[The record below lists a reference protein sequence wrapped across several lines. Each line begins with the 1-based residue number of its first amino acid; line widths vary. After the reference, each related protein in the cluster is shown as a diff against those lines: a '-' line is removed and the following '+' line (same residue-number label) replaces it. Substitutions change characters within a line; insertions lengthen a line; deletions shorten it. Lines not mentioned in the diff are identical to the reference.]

1 MRNGASDRGVSQV
14 LARTRRD
21 FLREAAGVAVGSAL
35 FRPAWARA
43 AAPRRKKKVVVV
55 TFGGGA
61 RDQETFVQE
70 GQENI
75 PHLMRELIPRSSFFT
90 QVVNRGILGHYV
102 ATASLATGVYE
113 TFNNFAAV
121 SPESPTVFEY
131 FRKDL
136 KRPSSD
142 AWVVAPSNGFNRIGE
157 SSHRSYGSGLG
168 ARVILPKRLLTAA
181 TSGRSHDY
189 QHLLRD
195 NYETPYYA
203 PELAGSEFE
212 LQQLEMLLK
221 LSVDDFKS
229 HAQTLSSPDELSV
242 YIARQLMRQ
251 VAPSL
256 LWITLHDIDVAHAGA
271 YSFTSREFAVPI
283 GSALSCGRPFKSEPE
298 YAGRP
303 PYLSCRILVATPTKM
318 REAMASSI
326 IVLVTSSR
334 APPGCWQAVPVFGRM
349 LFSTARWIPRT
360 WCRRWERF
368 WDSML
373 PSRRASRS
381 MKSCSFHATTAI
393 SNPNCLLAIRQKR
406 ARSSLRIL
414 PTLQQLPLSFLPGL
428 LRELISFDFK
438 FPAERKA
445 RERELAYLGS
455 LPGPVE
461 RVFPGLLGDPAFA
474 PTRGV

>member
-1 MRNGASDRGVSQV
+1 MEVPEQSRRDLVRRALRNGASDREVSHV

-21 FLREAAGVAVGSAL
+21 FLREAADVAVGSAL
-35 FRPAWARA
+35 LRPVWARA
-43 AAPRRKKKVVVV
+43 AAPRTKRKVVVV

-61 RDQETFVQE
+61 RDQETFMQE

-75 PHLMRELIPRSSFFT
+75 PHLMRELIPRASFFT

-168 ARVILPKRLLTAA
+168 ARVILPKRLLSAA
-181 TSGRSHDY
+181 TSGSSHNY

-229 HAQTLSSPDELSV
+229 HAQTLTSPDELSV

-271 YSFTSREFAVPI
+271 YSLYIEGIRRTDR
-283 GSALSCGRPFKSEPE
+283 LCSELWQAIQEEPD
-298 YAGRP
+298 YAGETT
-303 PYLSCRILVATPTKM
+303 LFILPD
-318 REAMASSI
+318 
-326 IVLVTSSR
+326 
-334 APPGCWQAVPVFGRM
+334 FGRDSDEDAGGNGFQHHRTGDVLSRTTWM
-349 LFSTARWIPRT
+349 LASGPGIRENVVFDRAV
-360 WCRRWERF
+360 
-368 WDSML
+368 DSRDL
-373 PSRRASRS
+373 VPTLGAILG
-381 MKSCSFHATTAI
+381 FHA
-393 SNPNCLLAIRQKR
+393 SLAQGK
-406 ARSSLRIL
+406 
-414 PTLQQLPLSFLPGL
+414 
-428 LRELISFDFK
+428 
-438 FPAERKA
+438 
-445 RERELAYLGS
+445 
-455 LPGPVE
+455 PVGE
-461 RVFPGLLGDPAFA
+461 VL
-474 PTRGV
+474 